1 MTRPLIWSDNNLF
14 ILAFLIR
21 LFFILYAR
29 IHDYLFN
36 LNFTDVDYEVFTE
49 AALLVLQGSSPY
61 NLSTYRYS
69 PIIAWILV
77 PNYFFADFGKIIF
90 LILDVFVGW
99 IQLQYFTQYDK
110 NSTTSKEII
119 SNKLILFR
127 RSICFLWLFNL
138 FNIIIATRGN
148 SDALIC
154 FLNLLTMIELS
165 KGNYLFS
172 AVIHG
177 LATHLRI
184 FPLIYLPSIFL
195 HLSNYKN
202 KNLGNIKLF
211 ILNCLQNKRGFLFI
225 FASIFSFLLST
236 FIFYLFYGQSFI
248 YSSFLYHLTRV
259 DVSHNFSPYFLP
271 LYLSMNNKEWTK
283 FIGIFSFFPQIICN
297 AFFAL
302 KFSDDLPFCWFLTT
316 FAFVSFNK
324 VSTSQYFIWYFCFL
338 PLIIHK
344 IKLNLNKLFSLLA
357 IWLFAQGNWLLPAYL
372 LEFCGYNTFKKIWAK
387 KERLLKILTK
397 KRQVY
402 NFLKFNLNIFLGV
415 RFDKLKGQH
424 ILKNPGVVHAIIEKS
439 AIKGTDTVME
449 VGSGTGNMSLKIMQ
463 RAKKLIAFEIDPK
476 MVSELQKRVIGTQNQ
491 YKLKII
497 TGDVIKIK
505 EWPQF
510 DICVSNLPYKI
521 SSPFVFRLLL
531 QRPLPRYAVLMFQKE
546 FADRL
551 TASPGSKCYCRLSVS
566 VQLLAKVEHLMKVKR
581 SEFVPPPKVDSAV
594 VRIEPRSPPPA
605 ICYKEWDGML
615 RIAFMRKNKTILS
628 LFKQKNV
635 VNILERNYK
644 IVCKSKG
651 KEISDDFS
659 MEELIERTLVDGQF
673 ANRRART
680 MSIEDF
686 LALLINFNK
695 EDIHF
700 S

>member
-14 ILAFLIR
+14 ILAFLVR

-77 PNYFFADFGKIIF
+77 PNYLFEDFGKIIF
-90 LILDVFVGW
+90 SILDVLVGW
-99 IQLQYFTQYDK
+99 IQLQYFTQSNK
-110 NSTTSKEII
+110 ISTTKKEII

-127 RSICFLWLFNL
+127 RSICLLWLFNL

-154 FLNLLTMIELS
+154 FLNLLTMLELS
-165 KGNYLFS
+165 KGNYLLS
-172 AVIHG
+172 AFIHG

-202 KNLGNIKLF
+202 KNSGKNIKLF

-225 FASIFSFLLST
+225 FISIFSFLLST
-236 FIFYLFYGQSFI
+236 FICYLFYGQSFI

-302 KFSDDLPFCWFLTT
+302 K
-316 FAFVSFNK
+316 

-344 IKLNLNKLFSLLA
+344 IKLNLNKLFLLLA

-372 LEFCGYNTFKKIWAK
+372 LEFCGYNTFVWVWFGSLIFLITNCYIMIQFINYYLFEEKKLVEKKI
-387 KERLLKILTK
+387 E
-397 KRQVY
+397 
-402 NFLKFNLNIFLGV
+402 
-415 RFDKLKGQH
+415 
-424 ILKNPGVVHAIIEKS
+424 
-439 AIKGTDTVME
+439 
-449 VGSGTGNMSLKIMQ
+449 
-463 RAKKLIAFEIDPK
+463 
-476 MVSELQKRVIGTQNQ
+476 
-491 YKLKII
+491 
-497 TGDVIKIK
+497 
-505 EWPQF
+505 
-510 DICVSNLPYKI
+510 
-521 SSPFVFRLLL
+521 
-531 QRPLPRYAVLMFQKE
+531 
-546 FADRL
+546 
-551 TASPGSKCYCRLSVS
+551 
-566 VQLLAKVEHLMKVKR
+566 
-581 SEFVPPPKVDSAV
+581 
-594 VRIEPRSPPPA
+594 
-605 ICYKEWDGML
+605 
-615 RIAFMRKNKTILS
+615 
-628 LFKQKNV
+628 
-635 VNILERNYK
+635 
-644 IVCKSKG
+644 
-651 KEISDDFS
+651 
-659 MEELIERTLVDGQF
+659 
-673 ANRRART
+673 
-680 MSIEDF
+680 
-686 LALLINFNK
+686 
-695 EDIHF
+695 
-700 S
+700 

>member
-14 ILAFLIR
+14 ILAFLVR

-77 PNYFFADFGKIIF
+77 PNYLFADFGKIIF
-90 LILDVFVGW
+90 SILDVLVGW
-99 IQLQYFTQYDK
+99 IQLQYFTQFNK
-110 NSTTSKEII
+110 ISTTNKEII

-127 RSICFLWLFNL
+127 RSICLLWLFNL

-154 FLNLLTMIELS
+154 FLNLLTMLELS
-165 KGNYLFS
+165 KGNYLLS
-172 AVIHG
+172 AFIHG

-225 FASIFSFLLST
+225 FISIFSFLLST

-302 KFSDDLPFCWFLTT
+302 KFSNDLPFCWFLTT

-344 IKLNLNKLFSLLA
+344 IKLNLNKLFLLLA

-372 LEFCGYNTFKKIWAK
+372 LEFCGYNTFVWIWFGS
-387 KERLLKILTK
+387 L
-397 KRQVY
+397 
-402 NFLKFNLNIFLGV
+402 IFL
-415 RFDKLKGQH
+415 
-424 ILKNPGVVHAIIEKS
+424 ITNCY
-439 AIKGTDTVME
+439 
-449 VGSGTGNMSLKIMQ
+449 IMIQ
-463 RAKKLIAFEIDPK
+463 FINYYLFEEKKLIEK
-476 MVSELQKRVIGTQNQ
+476 
-491 YKLKII
+491 KI
-497 TGDVIKIK
+497 
-505 EWPQF
+505 E
-510 DICVSNLPYKI
+510 
-521 SSPFVFRLLL
+521 
-531 QRPLPRYAVLMFQKE
+531 
-546 FADRL
+546 
-551 TASPGSKCYCRLSVS
+551 
-566 VQLLAKVEHLMKVKR
+566 
-581 SEFVPPPKVDSAV
+581 
-594 VRIEPRSPPPA
+594 
-605 ICYKEWDGML
+605 
-615 RIAFMRKNKTILS
+615 
-628 LFKQKNV
+628 
-635 VNILERNYK
+635 
-644 IVCKSKG
+644 
-651 KEISDDFS
+651 
-659 MEELIERTLVDGQF
+659 
-673 ANRRART
+673 
-680 MSIEDF
+680 
-686 LALLINFNK
+686 
-695 EDIHF
+695 
-700 S
+700 

>member
-14 ILAFLIR
+14 ILAFLVR

-77 PNYFFADFGKIIF
+77 PNYLFADFGKIIF
-90 LILDVFVGW
+90 SILDVFVGW
-99 IQLQYFTQYDK
+99 IQLKYFTQFNK
-110 NSTTSKEII
+110 ISTIINKEII
-119 SNKLILFR
+119 LNKLILFR
-127 RSICFLWLFNL
+127 RSVCLLWLFNL

-154 FLNLLTMIELS
+154 FLNLLTMLELS
-165 KGNYLFS
+165 KGNYLLS
-172 AVIHG
+172 AFIHG

-184 FPLIYLPSIFL
+184 FPLIYYPSIFL

-225 FASIFSFLLST
+225 FISIFSFLLST
-236 FIFYLFYGQSFI
+236 FICYLFYGQAFI

-302 KFSDDLPFCWFLTT
+302 KFSNDLPFCWFLTT

-344 IKLNLNKLFSLLA
+344 IKLNLNKLFLLLA

-372 LEFCGYNTFKKIWAK
+372 LEFCGYNTFVWIWVGSLIFLITNCYIMIQFINYYLFEEKIEKKIEK
-387 KERLLKILTK
+387 K
-397 KRQVY
+397 
-402 NFLKFNLNIFLGV
+402 
-415 RFDKLKGQH
+415 
-424 ILKNPGVVHAIIEKS
+424 IE
-439 AIKGTDTVME
+439 
-449 VGSGTGNMSLKIMQ
+449 
-463 RAKKLIAFEIDPK
+463 
-476 MVSELQKRVIGTQNQ
+476 
-491 YKLKII
+491 
-497 TGDVIKIK
+497 
-505 EWPQF
+505 
-510 DICVSNLPYKI
+510 
-521 SSPFVFRLLL
+521 
-531 QRPLPRYAVLMFQKE
+531 
-546 FADRL
+546 
-551 TASPGSKCYCRLSVS
+551 
-566 VQLLAKVEHLMKVKR
+566 
-581 SEFVPPPKVDSAV
+581 
-594 VRIEPRSPPPA
+594 
-605 ICYKEWDGML
+605 
-615 RIAFMRKNKTILS
+615 
-628 LFKQKNV
+628 
-635 VNILERNYK
+635 
-644 IVCKSKG
+644 
-651 KEISDDFS
+651 
-659 MEELIERTLVDGQF
+659 
-673 ANRRART
+673 
-680 MSIEDF
+680 
-686 LALLINFNK
+686 
-695 EDIHF
+695 
-700 S
+700 